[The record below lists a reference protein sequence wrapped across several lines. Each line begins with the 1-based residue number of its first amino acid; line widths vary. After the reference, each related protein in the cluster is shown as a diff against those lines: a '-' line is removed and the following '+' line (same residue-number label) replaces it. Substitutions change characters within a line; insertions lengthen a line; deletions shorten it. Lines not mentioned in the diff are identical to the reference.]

1 MDGLE
6 RFVQAQADSYARALR
21 EIKSGRKTSH
31 WMWYIFPQLSGLG
44 HSQTAR
50 YYAIRDRAEAEAYLA
65 HPVLGK
71 RLLEISS
78 ELLKLESSD
87 ATAVMGWPDD
97 LKLKS
102 SMTLFSL
109 VSREPVFRQVL
120 EKYFRGEEDV
130 YTVQVI
136 SRQADDVTVPFSRSD
151 GIIQEVR

>member
-130 YTVQVI
+130 YTVQAI
-136 SRQADDVTVPFSRSD
+136 SRQADGFN
-151 GIIQEVR
+151 

>member
-1 MDGLE
+1 MNGLE

-130 YTVQVI
+130 YTVQAI
-136 SRQADDVTVPFSRSD
+136 SRQADGFN
-151 GIIQEVR
+151 

>member
-6 RFVQAQADSYARALR
+6 RFVQAQEGSYARALQ
-21 EIKSGRKTSH
+21 EIKNGRKTSH

-50 YYAIRDRAEAEAYLA
+50 YYAIRGRAEAAAYMA
-65 HPVLGK
+65 HPVLGS

-78 ELLKLESSD
+78 ELLKLKSSD
-87 ATAVMGWPDD
+87 AREIMGWPDD

-102 SMTLFSL
+102 SMTLFGL

-120 EKYFRGEEDV
+120 EQYFGGEEDQ
-130 YTVQVI
+130 YTVQAI
-136 SRQADDVTVPFSRSD
+136 SRQADVFK
-151 GIIQEVR
+151 

>member
-109 VSREPVFRQVL
+109 VSREPVFRLVL

-130 YTVQVI
+130 YTVQAI
-136 SRQADDVTVPFSRSD
+136 SRQADGFN
-151 GIIQEVR
+151 

>member
-1 MDGLE
+1 MQEDKNLDGLE

-21 EIKSGRKTSH
+21 DIKSGRKTSH

-130 YTVQVI
+130 YTVQAI
-136 SRQADDVTVPFSRSD
+136 SRQADGFN
-151 GIIQEVR
+151 

>member
-21 EIKSGRKTSH
+21 DIKSGRKTSH

-87 ATAVMGWPDD
+87 ATVVMGWPDD

-120 EKYFRGEEDV
+120 EKYFRGEADA
-130 YTVQVI
+130 YTVQAI
-136 SRQADDVTVPFSRSD
+136 SRQADGFN
-151 GIIQEVR
+151 

>member
-6 RFVQAQADSYARALR
+6 RFVQAQESSYARALR
-21 EIKSGRKTSH
+21 EVKNGRKTSH

-78 ELLKLESSD
+78 GLLKLESFD

-102 SMTLFSL
+102 SMTLFGL

-130 YTVQVI
+130 YTVQAI
-136 SRQADDVTVPFSRSD
+136 SRQADGFN
-151 GIIQEVR
+151 